1 MDFWIR
7 CIPRKIEEKV
17 VYQEIIDSFLIELG
31 GFLLGYYST
40 DKSFLWKNLYADWG
54 FFSPKYIFSF
64 FSF

>member
-31 GFLLGYYST
+31 GFFFLFGYHSN
-40 DKSFLWKNLYADWG
+40 DKSFLWKNLYAGLRSNELTDTNDE
-54 FFSPKYIFSF
+54 
-64 FSF
+64 